1 MAMPYPFTKGTQ
13 MNRIGTLVLR
23 SVLITGL
30 AAGAG
35 LATSGCVVVPA
46 RPYGVVRV
54 APPVV
59 VVPGPGYYYG
69 DGYYHHRRYDR
80 D

>member
-1 MAMPYPFTKGTQ
+1 
-13 MNRIGTLVLR
+13 MNRIGSSIWRGALVAG
-23 SVLITGL
+23 LI
-30 AAGAG
+30 AGAAV
-35 LATSGCVVVPA
+35 ATSGCVVVPA
-46 RPYGVVRV
+46 RPYGAVRV

-69 DGYYHHRRYDR
+69 DGYYRHRRYYR

>member
-1 MAMPYPFTKGTQ
+1 MSHREFL
-13 MNRIGTLVLR
+13 MNRFGSKMWRGALLAG
-23 SVLITGL
+23 LI
-30 AAGAG
+30 AGAG
-35 LATSGCVVVPA
+35 LASSGCVVVPA
-46 RPYGVVRV
+46 RPYGAVRV

-69 DGYYHHRRYDR
+69 DGYYRHRHHDR